1 MKLGGL
7 AKFDALNPAVC
18 SEWQSDDQKAKISI
32 IAILKN
38 LSVFCSDDIRSM
50 VLVPRITR
58 MVSVFC
64 LDENFVSYG
73 QNHSSRRK
81 YLATGDFGLFDWLLG
96 VQITPNL
103 IYDLNFMPRTWW
115 YAFCN
120 AKSDQMREITKIA
133 ILVFFFF
140 NFFDQFLHTMIA
152 WGL

>member
-7 AKFDALNPAVC
+7 AKFDALNPVVC
-18 SEWQSDDQKAKISI
+18 SESQSDDQKAKISK

-81 YLATGDFGLFDWLLG
+81 FPAL
-96 VQITPNL
+96 Q
-103 IYDLNFMPRTWW
+103 
-115 YAFCN
+115 
-120 AKSDQMREITKIA
+120 A
-133 ILVFFFF
+133 ILVILGC
-140 NFFDQFLHTMIA
+140 FLA
-152 WGL
+152 DF